1 MGALWHS
8 AEELLHVVLEQLYA
22 LTGSY
27 GTSIVLLTVI
37 IRLLLY
43 PLNKKQMVSMQAMQK
58 IQPRLKMLQEKYGD
72 DRQKLG
78 EETMRLYREYHINP
92 AAGCMPM
99 LVQLPILILLFQVL
113 RKYDFGEAASYL
125 GIFKLGT
132 SAVSGISQ
140 ACGGAAT
147 QSISVAIKAAFSNPA
162 GLASVELYLGNI
174 LLLVAIVLLTMLQQ
188 KMTSGDNPQMAAM
201 NTIMPLFMGFICLS
215 MPGGVMIYWGLSTL
229 FGVVQQYFVV
239 KNTKIEMANKP
250 ALHKNK
256 PVVEEEEEYED
267 DDEYEYVDDDE
278 DEEEEK

>member
-22 LTGSY
+22 FTGSY
-27 GTSIVLLTVI
+27 GMAIVLLTVI

-58 IQPRLKMLQEKYGD
+58 IQPKLKMLQEKYAN

-78 EETMRLYREYHINP
+78 EETMRLYKEYHINP

-113 RKYDFGEAASYL
+113 RKYDFGDAAYL
-125 GIFKLGT
+125 GIFRLGT
-132 SAVSGISQ
+132 SAISGISQ

-147 QSISVAIKAAFSNPA
+147 QSISVALKAVFANPA
-162 GLASVELYLGNI
+162 GLADLGLYFGNL
-174 LLLVAIVLLTMLQQ
+174 LLLVAIVMLTMLQQ
-188 KMTSGDNPQMAAM
+188 KMTTGDNPQMAAM
-201 NTIMPLFMGFICLS
+201 NTFMPLFMGFICLS

-250 ALHKNK
+250 VLHKNK
-256 PVVEEEEEYED
+256 PVAVQEEEYED

-278 DEEEEK
+278 EEEEK

>member
-8 AEELLHVVLEQLYA
+8 AEELLHVILEQLYA

-27 GTSIVLLTVI
+27 GTSIVLLTVL

-58 IQPRLKMLQEKYGD
+58 IQPKLKMLQEKYSD

-78 EETMRLYREYHINP
+78 EETMRLYREYHVNP
-92 AAGCMPM
+92 TAGCMPM

-113 RKYDFGEAASYL
+113 RKYDFGDVAYL
-125 GIFKLGT
+125 GIFRLGT
-132 SAVSGISQ
+132 SAVAGLSQ

-147 QSISVAIKAAFSNPA
+147 QSITVALKAAFTNPA
-162 GLASVELYLGNI
+162 GLANLGLYAGNL

-188 KMTSGDNPQMAAM
+188 KMTTGDNPQMAAM
-201 NTIMPLFMGFICLS
+201 NTFMPLFMGFICLS

-229 FGVVQQYFVV
+229 FGVIQQYFVV
-239 KNTKIEMANKP
+239 KNTKLEMAVKP

-256 PVVEEEEEYED
+256 PVVIDEEEEEYDD
-267 DDEYEYVDDDE
+267 DDEYEYIDDEE
-278 DEEEEK
+278 DEEAK